1 MARRE
6 KYQTRLDPDDARAV
20 DTYQAQYDLSK
31 AEAVRRLIKAGLE
44 AENDDTDDL
53 EQLHE
58 DLERLEEEIVTRRA
72 DMMSLPLIV
81 LSVLLTIALLFVLLI

>member
-58 DLERLEEEIVTRRA
+58 DIERLEEEIVTRRA